1 MAALPGRRAGRG
13 QRMRR
18 ETEGTWHRGC
28 AKCLPRVATQRMTWW
43 FMTKNAAAVIEIIAR
58 EAKCSTGEITLNT
71 SLDVLGIDS
80 LKAIVIL
87 SELEDLLG
95 IEIPNEILGS
105 INTVGDIVAKI
116 DELRDNNKPE

>member
-1 MAALPGRRAGRG
+1 
-13 QRMRR
+13 
-18 ETEGTWHRGC
+18 
-28 AKCLPRVATQRMTWW
+28 
-43 FMTKNAAAVIEIIAR
+43 MTKNAAAVIEIIAR
-58 EAKCSTGEITLNT
+58 DAKCSTEDITLNT
-71 SLDVLGIDS
+71 GLDALGIDS

-116 DELRDNNKPE
+116 EELQRNSNTA

>member
-1 MAALPGRRAGRG
+1 
-13 QRMRR
+13 
-18 ETEGTWHRGC
+18 
-28 AKCLPRVATQRMTWW
+28 MTWW
-43 FMTKNAAAVIEIIAR
+43 VMTKNAAAVIEIIAR